1 MDVLI
6 GTSKASCHVRSISLP
21 SESHPLTQSVKVRL
35 GRLRS
40 SQETSSLNCQ
50 GLSGLLKSLY
60 ESVDDFIQLPLTY
73 QAISNVQH
81 QGSVDEVLDRSL
93 RLLEVCG
100 ATKDIFSQ
108 MKEYLKDLE
117 SSIRRKRGESSL
129 AGDIE
134 AFMISRKKL
143 KKVISKSKSFR
154 SLKTKEKDISVAQD
168 KDTTLVTLTR
178 EVEEISVAV
187 FASLLSSISLTPK
200 SKGNGWS
207 VVSKLLKSRST
218 VDAKEV
224 GMIINAEVLAWR
236 SSKDISLVQIQNL
249 LKHLEAS
256 QSSIQEVEEELEFA
270 YRLLLKTRVS
280 LLNILTH

>member
-60 ESVDDFIQLPLTY
+60 VSVDDFIQLPLTY

-108 MKEYLKDLE
+108 MKECLKDLE

>member
-108 MKEYLKDLE
+108 MKECLKDLE

-134 AFMISRKKL
+134 AYMISRKKL

-200 SKGNGWS
+200 SKGNGWP

>member
-60 ESVDDFIQLPLTY
+60 VSVDDFIQLPLTY

>member
-1 MDVLI
+1 
-6 GTSKASCHVRSISLP
+6 
-21 SESHPLTQSVKVRL
+21 
-35 GRLRS
+35 
-40 SQETSSLNCQ
+40 
-50 GLSGLLKSLY
+50 
-60 ESVDDFIQLPLTY
+60 
-73 QAISNVQH
+73 
-81 QGSVDEVLDRSL
+81 VDEVLDRSL

-108 MKEYLKDLE
+108 MKECLKDLE

-207 VVSKLLKSRST
+207 VVSKLLKSIST

>member
-108 MKEYLKDLE
+108 MKECLKDLE

-207 VVSKLLKSRST
+207 VVSKLLKSIST

>member
-50 GLSGLLKSLY
+50 GLSGLLKNLY

-108 MKEYLKDLE
+108 MKECLKDLE

-134 AFMISRKKL
+134 AYMISRKKL

-154 SLKTKEKDISVAQD
+154 SLKTMEKDISVAQD
-168 KDTTLVTLTR
+168 KHTTLVTLTR

-200 SKGNGWS
+200 SKGNGWP

-224 GMIINAEVLAWR
+224 GMINAEVLAWR
-236 SSKDISLVQIQNL
+236 SSKDISLVQVQNL
-249 LKHLEAS
+249 LKHLETS

>member
-50 GLSGLLKSLY
+50 GLSGLLRSLY

-93 RLLEVCG
+93 RLLE
-100 ATKDIFSQ
+100 K
-108 MKEYLKDLE
+108 M
-117 SSIRRKRGESSL
+117 
-129 AGDIE
+129 
-134 AFMISRKKL
+134 
-143 KKVISKSKSFR
+143 ISKSKSFR

-224 GMIINAEVLAWR
+224 GMINAEVLAWR
-236 SSKDISLVQIQNL
+236 SSKDISLVQVQNL

>member
-108 MKEYLKDLE
+108 MKECLKDLE

-134 AFMISRKKL
+134 AYMISRKKL
-143 KKVISKSKSFR
+143 KKMISKSKSFR
-154 SLKTKEKDISVAQD
+154 SLKTKEDISEAQD

-224 GMIINAEVLAWR
+224 GMINAEVLAWR
-236 SSKDISLVQIQNL
+236 SSKDISLVQVQNL

>member
-108 MKEYLKDLE
+108 MKECLKDLE

-134 AFMISRKKL
+134 AYMISRKKL
-143 KKVISKSKSFR
+143 KKMISKSKSFR
-154 SLKTKEKDISVAQD
+154 SLKTKEDISEAQD

-224 GMIINAEVLAWR
+224 GMINAEVLTWR
-236 SSKDISLVQIQNL
+236 SSKDISLVQVQNL

>member
-108 MKEYLKDLE
+108 MKECLKDLE

-134 AFMISRKKL
+134 AYMISRKKL
-143 KKVISKSKSFR
+143 KKMISKSKSFR
-154 SLKTKEKDISVAQD
+154 SLKTKEDISEAQD

-224 GMIINAEVLAWR
+224 GMINAEVLAWR
-236 SSKDISLVQIQNL
+236 SSKDISLVQVQNL

-256 QSSIQEVEEELEFA
+256 QSSSQEVEEELEFA